1 MSDQPLP
8 TITEVTLNGYKGSAT
23 IRVIDDRG
31 NNYRIGSRALA
42 SILVGRKI
50 AETKQERCHLHVTR
64 VE

>member
-1 MSDQPLP
+1 MRGFP
-8 TITEVTLNGYKGSAT
+8 TRGSTNGYKGSAT
-23 IRVIDDRG
+23 ICVTDDHG
-31 NNYRIGSRALA
+31 NNYRIGSTALA